1 VEIKQKKTIQC
12 NLCVIAGYLTIIRV
26 PENEQYSAV
35 PGQEILKLLGCKDIC
50 IEYLQRFFIKGKRK
64 INSKHENAPVLDNS
78 CRSQKACYRKIQKC
92 QVPSL
97 NGSNS
102 YYFLYKKEPVFF
114 VTKGS
119 PHE

>member
-1 VEIKQKKTIQC
+1 MEIKQKKTIQC
-12 NLCVIAGYLTIIRV
+12 NLCVIAGYLTIIRA
-26 PENEQYSAV
+26 PESEQYSAV

-78 CRSQKACYRKIQKC
+78 CRFQKACYRKIQKC

-114 VTKGS
+114 VIKGS